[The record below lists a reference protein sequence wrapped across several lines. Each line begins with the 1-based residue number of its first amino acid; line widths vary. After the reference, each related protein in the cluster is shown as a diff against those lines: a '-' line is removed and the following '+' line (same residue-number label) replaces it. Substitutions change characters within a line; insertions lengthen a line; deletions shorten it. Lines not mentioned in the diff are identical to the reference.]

1 LARPA
6 DQALLYARAN
16 SHASRNVVSGDL
28 APSLITVEGAPWM
41 SACAYR
47 SPSLRCFLTS
57 WSFVRASRPPRIRC
71 PSEERAQRY
80 ASNQKDFV
88 ALMRGFFRAFTALAL
103 PASTSTFVFAI
114 ASSAPCPS
122 TTASLRRSCEPFGF

>member
-1 LARPA
+1 
-6 DQALLYARAN
+6 
-16 SHASRNVVSGDL
+16 
-28 APSLITVEGAPWM
+28 M

-80 ASNQKDFV
+80 ASNHRDFV
-88 ALMRGFFRAFTALAL
+88 ALMRGFFRALTAFALA
-103 PASTSTFVFAI
+103 ASTSTFVFAI
-114 ASSAPCPS
+114 ASSTRCAFS
-122 TTASLRRSCEPFGF
+122 KASLRRSYEACAFAVTSFS